1 MNESQYRRAN
11 VRAYIVLTVV
21 YVYLLGS
28 LVVGVALNGMVPVMV
43 IQMVAVAAGIL
54 AGTVAF
60 FKLKTTLAGAFVQ
73 ILSGVVVYT
82 TIELLNRNE
91 YAFIYAFLF
100 IVLSMFFYNVK
111 LVTICNAVIVIT
123 NIVRVIIRWD
133 ASNPMYSQEALV
145 EVFTFIL
152 VAIASISVV
161 RMMLTFNKENV
172 ASIMAA
178 TKRQEESNQK
188 MVAVADDVASQFTA
202 AMENFNNLQN
212 SIEMTLF
219 AMQNI
224 SDSAT
229 STAENIQQEAEMCF
243 EIRQVSET
251 TTQAIGQMLEASTRT
266 GQTIDEGMKEVRELK
281 DKSAGV
287 GKASQ
292 ATVEVIERLTAQVN
306 EVQNIVGSILQISG
320 QTNLLALNASI
331 EAARAGE
338 AGKGFA
344 VVADEIRLLS
354 EQTKTA
360 SNNITDITNRLYED
374 TRFAHERIGEAAA
387 FVTSQNEMIF
397 NTEKRFDAIYNEMKA
412 LAENVNNTE
421 QGVKA
426 ILSATDA
433 ISDSITQLSAT
444 SEEVSAASTES
455 VKVAES
461 AVDKV
466 NECKTVMEKINKLA
480 QELKAFSK
488 KVK

>member
-1 MNESQYRRAN
+1 
-11 VRAYIVLTVV
+11 
-21 YVYLLGS
+21 
-28 LVVGVALNGMVPVMV
+28 
-43 IQMVAVAAGIL
+43 
-54 AGTVAF
+54 
-60 FKLKTTLAGAFVQ
+60 
-73 ILSGVVVYT
+73 
-82 TIELLNRNE
+82 
-91 YAFIYAFLF
+91 
-100 IVLSMFFYNVK
+100 
-111 LVTICNAVIVIT
+111 
-123 NIVRVIIRWD
+123 
-133 ASNPMYSQEALV
+133 
-145 EVFTFIL
+145 
-152 VAIASISVV
+152 
-161 RMMLTFNKENV
+161 
-172 ASIMAA
+172 
-178 TKRQEESNQK
+178 
-188 MVAVADDVASQFTA
+188 
-202 AMENFNNLQN
+202 MENFNNLQN

-320 QTNLLALNASI
+320 QTNLLA
-331 EAARAGE
+331 
-338 AGKGFA
+338 
-344 VVADEIRLLS
+344 
-354 EQTKTA
+354 
-360 SNNITDITNRLYED
+360 
-374 TRFAHERIGEAAA
+374 HERIGEAAA

-412 LAENVNNTE
+412 LTENVNNTE

>member
-1 MNESQYRRAN
+1 MNESQYKRAN
-11 VRAYIVLTVV
+11 TRAYIVLTVI
-21 YVYLLGS
+21 YAYLFAS
-28 LVVGVALNGMVPVMV
+28 LVIGVVLNGMLPVMG
-43 IQMVAVAAGIL
+43 IQMAVIAAGII

-60 FKLKTTLAGAFVQ
+60 LKLRTTLVGAFIQ
-73 ILSGVVVYT
+73 ILSGVVVYA

-111 LVTICNAVIVIT
+111 LVTICNVIIVLT
-123 NIVRVIIRWD
+123 NIARVIIRWD
-133 ASNPMYSQEALV
+133 ANNPMYSQEALV
-145 EVFTFIL
+145 EMFTFVL
-152 VAIASISVV
+152 VAVASISVV
-161 RMMLTFNKENV
+161 KMMLTFNNENV
-172 ASIMAA
+172 DSIAA
-178 TKRQEESNQK
+178 AAKRQEESNQK
-188 MVAVADDVASQFTA
+188 MVAVADDVASQFA
-202 AMENFNNLQN
+202 NAMENFNNLMS

-229 STAENIQQEAEMCF
+229 STAENIQKEAEMCF

-251 TTQAIGQMLEASTRT
+251 TTGTIGQMLESSTRT
-266 GQTIDEGMKEVRELK
+266 GQTIDEGRQEVKELK
-281 DKSAGV
+281 DKSEGV
-287 GKASQ
+287 GKASR
-292 ATVEVIERLTAQVN
+292 ATVEVIERLTEQVN

-354 EQTKTA
+354 EQTQTA
-360 SNNITDITNRLYED
+360 SNNITDITNRLYAD
-374 TRFAHERIGEAAA
+374 TRIAHERIGEAAA
-387 FVTSQNEMIF
+387 YVASQNEMIL
-397 NTEKRFDAIYNEMKA
+397 NTERRFDAIYNEMKA

-421 QGVKA
+421 QDVKT
-426 ILSATDA
+426 ILSATDS

-466 NECKTVMEKINKLA
+466 NECKAVMDKINKLA
-480 QELKAFSK
+480 QELKTFSK
-488 KVK
+488 KTK

>member
-11 VRAYIVLTVV
+11 TRSYIVLTIV
-21 YVYLLGS
+21 YVYLLAS
-28 LVVGVALNGMVPVMV
+28 IIIGVILNGMVPS
-43 IQMVAVAAGIL
+43 IAVQLAALAAGIVVS
-54 AGTVAF
+54 TVAF
-60 FKLKTTLAGAFVQ
+60 IKQRRKLLGAFLQ
-73 ILSGVVVYT
+73 ILSGIVVYAV
-82 TIELLNRNE
+82 IDLLNRNE
-91 YAFIYAFLF
+91 YAFVYAFLF
-100 IVLSMFFYNVK
+100 IVLSMFFYNIK
-111 LVTICNAVIVIT
+111 LTTVCNVVVVLT
-123 NIVRVIIRWD
+123 NIARVIIRWD
-133 ASNPMYSQEALV
+133 ASDSMYTQEALV
-145 EVFTFIL
+145 EIFTFVL
-152 VAIASISVV
+152 VAVASISVV
-161 RMMLTFNKENV
+161 KMMLAFSNENI
-172 ASIMAA
+172 ASIAA
-178 TKRQEESNQK
+178 AAKRQEESNHK
-188 MVAVADDVASQFTA
+188 MTAVADDVARRFTE

-243 EIRQVSET
+243 EIRQASET
-251 TTQAIGQMLEASTRT
+251 TTQTIGQMLEASTRT
-266 GQTIDEGMKEVRELK
+266 GRTIDEGMQEVRELK
-281 DKSAGV
+281 DKSEGV
-287 GKASQ
+287 GKASR
-292 ATVEVIERLTAQVN
+292 ATVEVIERLTEQVN

-354 EQTKTA
+354 EQTQNA
-360 SNNITDITNRLYED
+360 SNNITDITNRLYAD
-374 TRFAHERIGEAAA
+374 TRIAHERIGEAAG
-387 FVTSQNEMIF
+387 FVASQNEMIL
-397 NTEKRFDAIYNEMKA
+397 NTEKRFDAIYKEMKA

-421 QGVKA
+421 KDVNK
-426 ILSATDA
+426 IVSATDT

-466 NECKTVMEKINKLA
+466 NECKAVMDQINALA
-480 QELKAFSK
+480 QELKTFSK
-488 KVK
+488 KTK

>member
-1 MNESQYRRAN
+1 MNESQYKRAN
-11 VRAYIVLTVV
+11 TRAYIVLTVV
-21 YVYLLGS
+21 YVYLFAS
-28 LVVGVALNGMVPVMV
+28 LVIGVALNGMVPVMV
-43 IQMVAVAAGIL
+43 IQMAVVATGIVAS
-54 AGTVAF
+54 TVAF
-60 FKLKTTLAGAFVQ
+60 LKLRTTLAGAFIQ

-111 LVTICNAVIVIT
+111 LVTICNATIVVT
-123 NIVRVIIRWD
+123 NIARVIIRWD

-145 EVFTFIL
+145 EVFTFVL

-161 RMMLTFNKENV
+161 KMMLTFNNENV
-172 ASIMAA
+172 DSIAVAA
-178 TKRQEESNQK
+178 KRQEESNQK
-188 MVAVADDVASQFTA
+188 MVAVADDVASQFA
-202 AMENFNNLQN
+202 EAMENFNNLMN

-251 TTQAIGQMLEASTRT
+251 TTETIGQMLESSTRT
-266 GQTIDEGMKEVRELK
+266 GQTIDEGRKEVKELK
-281 DKSAGV
+281 DKSEGV
-287 GKASQ
+287 GKASR
-292 ATVEVIERLTAQVN
+292 ATVEVIERLTEQVN

-354 EQTKTA
+354 EQTQMA
-360 SNNITDITNRLYED
+360 SNNITDITNRLYAD
-374 TRFAHERIGEAAA
+374 TRIAHERIGEAAA
-387 FVTSQNEMIF
+387 YVASQNEMIL
-397 NTEKRFDAIYNEMKA
+397 NTERRFDAIYNEMKA
-412 LAENVNNTE
+412 LAANVNNTE
-421 QGVKA
+421 QDVKT
-426 ILSATDA
+426 ILSATDS

-466 NECKTVMEKINKLA
+466 NECKAVMDKINMLA
-480 QELKAFSK
+480 QELKTFSK
-488 KVK
+488 RVK

>member
-1 MNESQYRRAN
+1 
-11 VRAYIVLTVV
+11 
-21 YVYLLGS
+21 
-28 LVVGVALNGMVPVMV
+28 
-43 IQMVAVAAGIL
+43 
-54 AGTVAF
+54 
-60 FKLKTTLAGAFVQ
+60 
-73 ILSGVVVYT
+73 
-82 TIELLNRNE
+82 
-91 YAFIYAFLF
+91 
-100 IVLSMFFYNVK
+100 
-111 LVTICNAVIVIT
+111 
-123 NIVRVIIRWD
+123 
-133 ASNPMYSQEALV
+133 
-145 EVFTFIL
+145 
-152 VAIASISVV
+152 
-161 RMMLTFNKENV
+161 
-172 ASIMAA
+172 
-178 TKRQEESNQK
+178 
-188 MVAVADDVASQFTA
+188 
-202 AMENFNNLQN
+202 MENFNNLQN

-412 LAENVNNTE
+412 LTENVNNTE